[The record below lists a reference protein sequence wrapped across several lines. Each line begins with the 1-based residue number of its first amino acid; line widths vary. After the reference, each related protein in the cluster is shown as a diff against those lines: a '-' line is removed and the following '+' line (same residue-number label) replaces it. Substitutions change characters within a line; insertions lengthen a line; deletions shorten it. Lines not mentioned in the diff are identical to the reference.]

1 MQTVE
6 TIRKILK
13 IARLHIV
20 LGGFLAFTLG
30 TLLGVAGGGK
40 VEPLKVAL
48 FYLIVFFGD
57 LSTHYSNDYFDVKED
72 KSIGKNKFFSGKK
85 ILVNN
90 PNIVPFARITSLIF
104 LSISVIL
111 AIIVVMF
118 GSAPIELLII
128 TLGANFLGWFYSA
141 PPLRLVS
148 RGLGEAA
155 IAIAAGLA
163 IPAIGYLSVR
173 GQFDF
178 LFVLFVIPF
187 VLYGFMLSLSL
198 EAPDVEGDSRNSKKN
213 IGVRKG
219 KKTVFSLILASSLAA
234 FLFLISYA
242 LQINGLIV
250 NFWALTIF
258 SIAPLAG
265 GIMGFIGYSWGKN
278 ADIFSAIN
286 ILSLFLFNILM
297 IVYLFIIIPKF

>member
-6 TIRKILK
+6 AIKKILK
-13 IARLHIV
+13 IIRLHIV
-20 LGGFLAFTLG
+20 LGGVLAFTLG
-30 TLLGVAGGGK
+30 VLLGVVDGGK
-40 VEPLKVAL
+40 FEPLKAVL

-57 LSTHYSNDYFDVKED
+57 LSTHYSNDYFDVNED
-72 KSIGKNKFFSGKK
+72 KAIVKSKFFSGKK
-85 ILVNN
+85 ILVTN

-111 AIIVVMF
+111 AIITVLF
-118 GSAPIELLII
+118 SYAPIELLII

-163 IPAIGYLSVR
+163 IPAVGYLSVR

-178 LFVLFVIPF
+178 LFAILVIPF
-187 VLYGFMLSLSL
+187 VLYGLILGLSL
-198 EAPDVEGDSRNSKKN
+198 EAPDVEVDSRYSKKN

-219 KKTVFSLILASSLAA
+219 KKTVFRLILASSLVA
-234 FLFLISYA
+234 FLFLFSYA
-242 LQINGLIV
+242 LQISEISV
-250 NFWALTIF
+250 NFWVLTIF
-258 SIAPLAG
+258 SIAPLTS
-265 GIMGFIGYSWGKN
+265 GIIGLIGYNWGKN
-278 ADIFSAIN
+278 IDTLSTIN
-286 ILSLFLFNILM
+286 IFSLFLFNILV
-297 IVYLFIIIPKF
+297 IVYLFIIIPGF